1 MNDPGGG
8 ERSAVATAFFAAPL
22 AAGFW
27 VVAWVEA
34 LSALGLAGSRAAWA
48 LFWAT
53 TAAVAVV
60 ALAAFRRALR
70 ERPVRPPPG
79 LAFAVPGAV
88 LAATFVVALAAAPNN
103 WDSMVYHNARVM
115 EWWDHGSVAPW
126 DTPSERQLR
135 MPPLASY
142 FKLALLGLTGNDV
155 LFNIV
160 QWAFFAFSISAA
172 GILAARLVPSDR
184 AGPWAALLAATIP
197 MAILQSTSTQ
207 NDVVVAGYLLA
218 AAFFLVRAFAADGA
232 PARDLAFAGA
242 AVGLGLA
249 TKGTAYLFF
258 AVLLASAAVAALVRL
273 ARRNGA
279 GWRAWAAGLAAAGVL
294 GLLANVGFWRRN
306 AGAFG
311 SPLASF
317 YELVRPADV
326 FGAGAGRA
334 AALGVSQAVRAADL
348 QLGQL
353 RLVGL
358 EGAVLGATRG
368 IHRTLGLS
376 VDDPAISSTFP
387 FARMARQP
395 LNHEDTAPSTATF
408 LVLAGT
414 TLVALARR
422 SLPGRRA
429 VLFAFAWGWSAWL
442 VVALGVRWMPWNARL
457 QLPAL
462 LLLAVPAGAVLAT
475 GLGRLAGAALTLLLV
490 VQALPALL
498 LNSSR
503 PLVGVSRTAGEA
515 AWWRAVF
522 PHAAPSIFATSR
534 WQDYFRNR
542 PEMQG
547 EVEDVMRAVGRR
559 CAPGDSVR
567 LDLADGAWEYA
578 LWAGAR
584 RYAPGVHLRTGSPA
598 TGDVIPCVVMRS
610 ACPGGR
616 PFCLDEPTP

>member
-1 MNDPGGG
+1 M
-8 ERSAVATAFFAAPL
+8 ATAFFAAPV
-22 AAGFW
+22 AAGLW
-27 VVAWVEA
+27 VVAWVEG
-34 LSALGLAGSRAAWA
+34 LSAFGLAGSRAAWA
-48 LFWAT
+48 VFWSA
-53 TAAVAVV
+53 TAALAAA

-88 LAATFVVALAAAPNN
+88 LAATFVVALAASPNN

-142 FKLALLGLTGNDV
+142 FKLAFLGLTGNDV
-155 LFNIV
+155 LFNLV
-160 QWAFFAFSISAA
+160 QWAFFAFAILATA
-172 GILAARLVPSDR
+172 GLAARLVPSGR
-184 AGPWAALLAATIP
+184 AAPWAALLVATIP

-218 AAFFLVRAFAADGA
+218 AAFFAARAFAADGA
-232 PARDLAFAGA
+232 PACDLALAGA
-242 AVGLGLA
+242 AAGLGLA
-249 TKGTAYLFF
+249 TKGTAYLF
-258 AVLLASAAVAALVRL
+258 AALLGGAALAALLRL
-273 ARRNGA
+273 ARRRGA
-279 GWRAWAAGLAAAGVL
+279 ERRAWAAGLAAAAALVVL
-294 GLLANVGFWRRN
+294 PNAGFWWRN
-306 AGAFG
+306 AGTFG
-311 SPLASF
+311 SPLTSA
-317 YELVRPADV
+317 YELVRPADI
-326 FGAGAGRA
+326 FRAGAARS
-334 AALGVSQAVRAADL
+334 AALGVSQALRAADL

-358 EGAVLGATRG
+358 EGAVLAATRG
-368 IHRTLGLS
+368 IHGVLGLS

-387 FARMARQP
+387 FARVARQP

-414 TLVALARR
+414 TVVAVARR

-442 VVALGVRWMPWNARL
+442 LVALGVRWMPWNARL

-462 LLLAVPAGAVLAT
+462 FLLAVPAGAVFAQC
-475 GLGRLAGAALTLLLV
+475 LGRIPLAVLTFLLV

-498 LNSSR
+498 VNSSR
-503 PLVGVSRTAGEA
+503 PLVGVS
-515 AWWRAVF
+515 
-522 PHAAPSIFATSR
+522 PPSIFATSR
-534 WQDYFRNR
+534 WEDYFRNR
-542 PEMQG
+542 PALQG
-547 EVEDVMRAVGRR
+547 EVENVMGAVGRR
-559 CAPGDSVR
+559 CAPGAVVR

-584 RYAPGVHLRTGSPA
+584 RYAPGVHLRTGA
-598 TGDVIPCVVMRS
+598 LVAGDAVPCAVMRS
-610 ACPGGR
+610 ACRDER
-616 PFCLDEPTP
+616 PFCLDGPVR